1 MQKVFTS
8 IVFASLV
15 VSLPLRAFALMPD
28 DPLYTD
34 QWYLERI
41 GAPGAWNTGTGSR
54 EVIVAVLDSGVDVTH
69 EDLKDN
75 IWENSADEYGDGVDN
90 DHNGFIDDTW
100 GYDFVR
106 DESLPVPF
114 VSSGQINPTST
125 LHGTLVS
132 GVIGA
137 IGNNG
142 LGVSGISWSVRI
154 LPVRVLNEMG
164 DGDGYTISRGL
175 HYAVDQG
182 AKVVNLSF
190 SGPVNDSDIEEAVRY
205 AYEHG
210 VVVVSAVGNEGKDV
224 HESPAYP
231 ACTPSDPGED
241 WVIGVA
247 ASDALDERAFFSNY
261 GKECIDIT
269 APGTDFTGVS
279 YFNPDFGYDEMYT
292 DGWSGTSLAAPV
304 VTGVVSLILGSYP
317 GITPDQMKT
326 VLQLTADPIE
336 GEYRSDMGA
345 GRVNVER
352 AFVMAGELWE
362 RQEIATVSGLD
373 FIRIESSP
381 TVYLLLGDGTRRVVL
396 DTNTFYTYENSFKG
410 VRTISDSEM
419 ATYKLKGTVLPRA
432 NRVLVKIQ
440 SDPKVYWLSN
450 SGTDPFVPTLRAI
463 PDEDTAIALFGADW
477 DQYVIDIDVAMFS
490 KFFVGTPV
498 SNQDDLQTDF
508 LIKRTQ
514 LGTI

>member
-1 MQKVFTS
+1 MRKVFTS
-8 IVFASLV
+8 IIF
-15 VSLPLRAFALMPD
+15 VSLLAALPSRALAITPN
-28 DPLYTD
+28 DPLYKD

-41 GAPGAWNTGTGSR
+41 GAPGAWNTGTGSH
-54 EVIVAVLDSGVDVTH
+54 EVVVAVLDSGVDVTH

-75 IWENSADEYGDGVDN
+75 IWKNEGDIFGDGIDN
-90 DHNGFIDDTW
+90 DGNGFIDDTW

-106 DESLPVPF
+106 NESLPVPF

-137 IGNNG
+137 IGNNS
-142 LGVSGISWSVRI
+142 LGVAGISWSVRI

-164 DGDGYTISRGL
+164 DGDGNTIGRGL

-190 SGPVNDSDIEEAVRY
+190 SGPINDPDIAEAVHY

-210 VVVVSAVGNEGKDV
+210 VVIVSAVGNEGKDID
-224 HESPAYP
+224 ESPAYP

-261 GKECIDIT
+261 GKNCIDIA
-269 APGTDFTGVS
+269 APGTDFTGVG
-279 YFNPDFGYDEMYT
+279 YYNPEFGYSEMYT

-326 VLQLTADPIE
+326 ILQLSADPIV
-336 GEYRSDMGA
+336 GQYRADMGA
-345 GRVNVER
+345 GRINVER

-362 RQEIATVSGLD
+362 RQQIATVSDLD
-373 FIRIESSP
+373 FIRIASSP
-381 TVYLLLGDGTRRVVL
+381 TVYLLLQNGTRRVVL
-396 DTNTFYTYENSFKG
+396 DTNTFFTYASSFKN
-410 VRTISDSEM
+410 VRTISGAEM
-419 ATYKLKGTVLPRA
+419 ATYKLKGTILPHA

-463 PDEDTAIALFGADW
+463 PDEETAIHLFGANW
-477 DQYVIDIDVAMFS
+477 DQYVIDVDVSMFG
-490 KFFVGTPV
+490 KFFLGDPV
-498 SNQDDLQTDF
+498 SGADSLQVDS

-514 LGTI
+514 LGKL